1 MVSVDLIAMV
11 TSEASDGYERRL
23 RAKRVMVTSEA
34 SNGRVQWHSYGGRF
48 WSVLPHTAHFVI
60 PVISLLWRKVLE
72 CSSSHCSLRH
82 PCVLTLMEEV
92 SGVFFLTL
100 LTSSSLCSHSYGG
113 SFWSVLPHTA
123 HFVIPV
129 ISLTSSSLCPHSLR
143 HPWVLTPM
151 TCLLTH
157 LIVIPDFSLESSHP
171 SHPWLLTLT
180 SLVLPLI
187 PYSVFS
193 HTPTL
198 IALTQVISPSSL
210 ATHSHHLCYHAH
222 SSPRSLSPHFSECSH
237 PSLVFSHSP
246 SHIECHHTHSH
257 ILLTCVT
264 TLSDLTSLV
273 FWESV
278 CSHFHGVVLP
288 PSLLSHCLLSHTLS
302 HPCHPCEHFHGVV
315 LPPSHHSLLWENL
328 APTHTPMVSYYH
340 QVITHTHTNPC
351 APTHFISPPSR
362 YKCIT
367 NHLPHS
373 PTHHASITSS
383 SPHHLF
389 LSPITTNRFLSLH
402 TTLLTPP
409 FHSQPSQSSP
419 KSSPISIHT
428 HNDNSRTP

>member
-1 MVSVDLIAMV
+1 MVVFNDTPMEEVSGMFFLTLL
-11 TSEASDGYERRL
+11 TSSSL
-23 RAKRVMVTSEA
+23 CP
-34 SNGRVQWHSYGGRF
+34 HSYGGRF
-48 WSVLPHTAHFVI
+48 WNVLPHCSLRHPCVLTHFVI

-72 CSSSHCSLRH
+72 CSSSPCSLRH
-82 PCVLTLMEEV
+82 PCVLTPMEEV
-92 SGVFFLTL
+92 SGMFFLTL
-100 LTSSSLCSHSYGG
+100 
-113 SFWSVLPHTA
+113 
-123 HFVIPV
+123 
-129 ISLTSSSLCPHSLR
+129 LTSSSLCPHSLR
-143 HPWVLTPM
+143 HPCVLTPM

-171 SHPWLLTLT
+171 SHPWLLTPITRVTTHPILSVLT
-180 SLVLPLI
+180 HTHTHRTNPSHLTLSLPSLVLPCSLI
-187 PYSVFS
+187 PACS
-193 HTPTL
+193 HITPT
-198 IALTQVISPSSL
+198 T
-210 ATHSHHLCYHAH
+210 THSHESSHTECSHTHRHPWLLTHTTRLTLTH

-264 TLSDLTSLV
+264 TLSDFTSLV

-278 CSHFHGVVLP
+278 CS
-288 PSLLSHCLLSHTLS
+288 
-302 HPCHPCEHFHGVV
+302 HFHGVV

>member
-1 MVSVDLIAMV
+1 M
-11 TSEASDGYERRL
+11 T
-23 RAKRVMVTSEA
+23 
-34 SNGRVQWHSYGGRF
+34 
-48 WSVLPHTAHFVI
+48 
-60 PVISLLWRKVLE
+60 LLWRKVLE
-72 CSSSHCSLRH
+72 CSSSYCSLRH

-100 LTSSSLCSHSYGG
+100 LTSSSLC
-113 SFWSVLPHTA
+113 
-123 HFVIPV
+123 
-129 ISLTSSSLCPHSLR
+129 PHSLR
-143 HPWVLTPM
+143 HPCVLTPM

-157 LIVIPDFSLESSHP
+157 LIVIPVILLLWRKVLECSSSHCSLRYPCVLTLMEEVSGVFFLTLLTSSSLWSHSLRYPCDLTPMEEGSGVFFLTAHFVIPMSSLTSSSLCSHTHDLSSHP
-171 SHPWLLTLT
+171 SHRYPWLLSRVISPKSSLT
-180 SLVLPLI
+180 THSHITRVTTHPILSVLT
-187 PYSVFS
+187 
-193 HTPTL
+193 HTHTHC
-198 IALTQVISPSSL
+198 THQVISSSSL

-288 PSLLSHCLLSHTLS
+288 PSLPTHCSERT
-302 HPCHPCEHFHGVV
+302 C
-315 LPPSHHSLLWENL
+315 
-328 APTHTPMVSYYH
+328 APTHTPIYH
-340 QVITHTHTNPC
+340 VLTHSAPLTSFHLILATN
-351 APTHFISPPSR
+351 ASQMHH
-362 YKCIT
+362 KCIT

-389 LSPITTNRFLSLH
+389 LSPTTTNRFLSLH